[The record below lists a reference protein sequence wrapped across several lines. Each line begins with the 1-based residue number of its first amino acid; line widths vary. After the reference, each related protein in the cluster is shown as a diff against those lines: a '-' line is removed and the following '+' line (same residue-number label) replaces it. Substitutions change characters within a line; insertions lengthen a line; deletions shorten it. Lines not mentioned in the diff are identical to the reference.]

1 MLEVSTGAGF
11 FVSPRTQMS
20 KILLVASG
28 LGASRFTPPALHVLH
43 DVLRETGIRESEAP
57 IVSPSEARFT
67 IMKQSPNIVVA
78 MGDDAA
84 RACIP
89 SWNLSATKARGY
101 LFHGHETSRGPA
113 KVLVTVHPEQ
123 ARKSW
128 VPFRVLLNY
137 DFQKAKDESRSP
149 VLDRPERNV
158 SVVSSHADAERA
170 VERLASAGRIAADIE
185 IFDDQRIRCVGFAAS
200 PRDAIVFPDRYFDAA
215 ARVLTNGVPKIFQNG
230 HGFDAYYLLSRYGV
244 RVENYADDVMIA
256 WHACYPELAGTQ
268 TDNEGN
274 RKGVKRTHK
283 SLAFFASLFT
293 LDAWWKDYDFQTEH
307 ECYVLNGRDCCITFD
322 AQIAI
327 ERIIEQQGTRRI
339 YEHMMRQVWPVV
351 TITARGLRVD
361 EPLRRERLV
370 ALEERIATT
379 AERLNEIV
387 VPLLERE
394 RDRIDLKLFE
404 QIDGVCACCRHASKK
419 QSACWSCAGFDKAPS
434 KKMLMEKYDL
444 NPKMSKEEMEKH
456 ALRPC
461 TACEGAPRREWL
473 EFNPNSSQQKCVLLY
488 DILKMPR
495 RMKDGSLSA
504 DEDSLKGLLQ
514 YVA

>member
-28 LGASRFTPPALHVLH
+28 LSASRFTPPALHVLH
-43 DVLRETGIRESEAP
+43 DVLRETGLRESDAP
-57 IVSPSEARFT
+57 IVSPEAARFT

-101 LFHGHETSRGPA
+101 LFEGIAGT

-137 DFQKAKDESRSP
+137 DFQRAKDESRTP

-158 SVVSSHADAERA
+158 SVVSSHTDAERA
-170 VERLASAGRIAADIE
+170 VKRLASASRIAADIE
-185 IFDDQRIRCVGFAAS
+185 IFDDQRIRCVGFAPS

-215 ARVLTNGVPKIFQNG
+215 ARILTNGVPKIFQNG

-244 RVENYADDVMIA
+244 RVNNYSDDVMIA

-283 SLAFFASLFT
+283 SLAFFGSLFT

-322 AQIAI
+322 AQLAI
-327 ERIIEQQGTRRI
+327 EKIIEQQGVRAI

-361 EPLRRERLV
+361 ESLRRERLV
-370 ALEERIATT
+370 ALEERIGLT
-379 AERLNEIV
+379 AARLNEIV
-387 VPLLERE
+387 VPLIERE
-394 RDRIDLKLFE
+394 RSKNPELLRLFE
-404 QIDGVCACCRHASKK
+404 QIEGVCACCRHASKK
-419 QSACWSCAGFDKAPS
+419 QAQCWSCAGFEKAPS
-434 KKMLMEKYDL
+434 KKELVEMGGDPALK
-444 NPKMSKEEMEKH
+444 KEELEATLLSTCKV
-456 ALRPC
+456 
-461 TACEGAPRREWL
+461 CEGKPRREWL
-473 EFNPNSSQQKCVLLY
+473 EFNCNSSAQKCVLLY
-488 DILKMPR
+488 DILKLPKR
-495 RMKDGSLSA
+495 FLDGSLSA
-504 DEDSLKGLLQ
+504 NEDSMKGLLQ